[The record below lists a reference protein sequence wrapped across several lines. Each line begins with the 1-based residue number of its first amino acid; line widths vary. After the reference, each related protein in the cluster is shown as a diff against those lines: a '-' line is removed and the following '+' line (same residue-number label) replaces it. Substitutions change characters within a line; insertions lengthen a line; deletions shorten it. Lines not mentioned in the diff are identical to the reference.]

1 MTIIECYQSFG
12 GDYDDVISR
21 LRSEKLVEKF
31 AVKFLAD
38 KSYSQLEEALQADQP
53 EEAFRAAHTLKGVC
67 QNLGFTPLY
76 AVSSEM
82 SEILRN
88 ASDID
93 HARAEEL
100 MQQVRSE
107 YDRTFQAIKAYAE
120 Q

>member
-38 KSYSQLEEALQADQP
+38 KSYSQL